1 MMLTAT
7 LDDNEYEPGELEA
20 LMIQALVWSL
30 GAPLIESSRIR
41 FDAFLKYL
49 ASLILIYDEKKAAG
63 LGSNLMLSLLCFSNV
78 LTDKFVGVCT
88 TVYHSLYAIILKILS
103 LYYMHINNFIT
114 F

>member
-63 LGSNLMLSLLCFSNV
+63 LGSNLMLSLLCLSFNV
-78 LTDKFVGVCT
+78 VFAVF
-88 TVYHSLYAIILKILS
+88 AIILKILS
-103 LYYMHINNFIT
+103 LYYKHINNFIT